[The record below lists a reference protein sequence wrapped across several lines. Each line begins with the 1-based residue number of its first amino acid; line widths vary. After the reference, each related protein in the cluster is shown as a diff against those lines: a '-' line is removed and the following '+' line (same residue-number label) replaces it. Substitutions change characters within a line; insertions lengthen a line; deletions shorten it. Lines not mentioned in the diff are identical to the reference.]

1 MIEWLKEE
9 WINLTSRYCKD
20 ISLRNEFWDEIR
32 SCYSEK
38 SRYYHN
44 LKHIY
49 NILLQAD
56 EMKSKI
62 EDFDALKLA
71 IWYHDIIYKP
81 SKKNNEEK
89 SSLFA
94 KNRLNSLNFD
104 EKRAKIVQNFI
115 VSTKKHQLIL
125 SETDDNAYF
134 LDFDLSILGTDWE
147 TYKNYYQNI
156 RKEYKI
162 YPDFLYNPNR
172 KKILN
177 HFLERET
184 LYFTEVYQ
192 VKYELQARANLK
204 KEITLL

>member
-1 MIEWLKEE
+1 M
-9 WINLTSRYCKD
+9 
-20 ISLRNEFWDEIR
+20 
-32 SCYSEK
+32 
-38 SRYYHN
+38 
-44 LKHIY
+44 
-49 NILLQAD
+49 LLQAD